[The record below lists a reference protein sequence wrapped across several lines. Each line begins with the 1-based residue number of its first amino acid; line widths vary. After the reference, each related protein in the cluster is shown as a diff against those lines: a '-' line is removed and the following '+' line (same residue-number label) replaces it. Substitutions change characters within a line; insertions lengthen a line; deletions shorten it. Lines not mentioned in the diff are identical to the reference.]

1 MDEAAQ
7 VAQAKAMAAAV
18 KAKPAE
24 SKGKVPRHTHPPAAP
39 CLHLIVACC
48 YKECK
53 VVAASAVCV
62 GGPNICTEICHF
74 VNMRVCRLVAHRQ
87 EGLTDQCMLSALQA

>member
-39 CLHLIVACC
+39 CLHVRVACC
-48 YKECK
+48 CKECK
-53 VVAASAVCV
+53 VVAASAVFV
-62 GGPNICTEICHF
+62 GDPNICTEICHF
-74 VNMRVCRLVAHRQ
+74 VNTRASL
-87 EGLTDQCMLSALQA
+87 LSCGT